1 MGSTEVRA
9 PAVHCATAS
18 VSSARQRRCAERG
31 QPAAGSCHIH
41 MPALPSGETSRR
53 TPSRAQPERG
63 PARTPNAKG
72 PALLPAQ
79 LPTLF
84 VLYMYDVLSRFRE
97 NEFHKKRRSAW
108 SDVRHVS
115 RATT

>member
-1 MGSTEVRA
+1 MPHPHAS
-9 PAVHCATAS
+9 ATFRRDVATHAFQ
-18 VSSARQRRCAERG
+18 SSARARARPNAEREG
-31 QPAAGSCHIH
+31 A
-41 MPALPSGETSRR
+41 
-53 TPSRAQPERG
+53 
-63 PARTPNAKG
+63 

>member
-9 PAVHCATAS
+9 RVLRDLQSLPRGSAAARSAAS
-18 VSSARQRRCAERG
+18 R
-31 QPAAGSCHIH
+31 QPAHATSTCQRY
-41 MPALPSGETSRR
+41 LRGETSRR

>member
-9 PAVHCATAS
+9 RVLRDLQSLPRGSAAARSAAS
-18 VSSARQRRCAERG
+18 R
-31 QPAAGSCHIH
+31 QPAHATSTCQRYLPARRRDARLPELSPSAG
-41 MPALPSGETSRR
+41 PPERR
-53 TPSRAQPERG
+53 TQG
-63 PARTPNAKG
+63 G